1 MTEGREN
8 RDIIAVTR
16 DPIDLSEYIMQARE
30 DRSGGLVS
38 FIGTVRDDGI
48 EVMEVEAYE
57 ELALQ
62 DLGKICTEAKENYHL
77 HTVVIIHRVGTLAIG
92 DIILLIVA
100 SAGHREEAF
109 AGCRFIIERVKEQ
122 VPIWKKEFLA
132 GGSRW
137 VPGESGH

>member
-1 MTEGREN
+1 MAEEDEN

-16 DPIDLSEYIMQARE
+16 DPIDISAFLLQARE

-48 EVMEVEAYE
+48 EVMEIEAYE

-62 DLGKICTEAKENYHL
+62 DLGTICAEAKERFHL
-77 HTVVIIHRVGTLAIG
+77 HAVVIIHRVGKLAIG
-92 DIILLIVA
+92 EVILLIVVSA
-100 SAGHREEAF
+100 SHREEAF
-109 AGCRFIIERVKEQ
+109 SGCRFIIERIKEQ
-122 VPIWKKEFLA
+122 VPIWKKEYLA

-137 VPGESGH
+137 VHGEGGH

>member
-1 MTEGREN
+1 MAEGDGN
-8 RDIIAVTR
+8 KDIIAVTR
-16 DPIDLSEYIMQARE
+16 DPIDITTCIMQARE

-48 EVMEVEAYE
+48 DVMEVEAYE
-57 ELALQ
+57 ELALE
-62 DLGKICTEAKENYHL
+62 DLGKIRREAKERYHL
-77 HTVVIIHRVGTLAIG
+77 HTVVIIHRVGKLAIG

-109 AGCRFIIERVKEQ
+109 SGCRFIIERIKEQ
-122 VPIWKKEFLA
+122 VPIWKKELLA
-132 GGSRW
+132 GEGRW